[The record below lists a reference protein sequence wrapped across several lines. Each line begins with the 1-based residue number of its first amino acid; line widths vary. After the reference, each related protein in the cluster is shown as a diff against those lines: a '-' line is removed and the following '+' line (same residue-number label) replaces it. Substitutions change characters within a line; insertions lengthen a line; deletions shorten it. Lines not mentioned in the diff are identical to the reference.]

1 MSGSHECSKL
11 CCSDVVH
18 AVRTYFEEVGEAP
31 GSYGGMDESTRNVY
45 QNRASEDQNG
55 HDHHHHV
62 PHLHHKKGDRDLS
75 WHREHYAFDRKKG
88 YPSTLGP
95 VSNPDGTG
103 VCLDKTV
110 HKHHHGFFCHH
121 KNSKALHRGTT
132 AKSGQTDK
140 EGGQGE
146 EGNNDNQMQ
155 GEGIA
160 DKGNES
166 RSEASGLRI
175 RMWLESRRKEEKG
188 RQFASYECV
197 VPDLVALPNGAK
209 V

>member
-1 MSGSHECSKL
+1 MSCFIL
-11 CCSDVVH
+11 LY
-18 AVRTYFEEVGEAP
+18 RTYFEEVGETA
-31 GSYGGMDESTRNVY
+31 GSYGGMDESTRNEHHL
-45 QNRASEDQNG
+45 RASEDGNCHANG
-55 HDHHHHV
+55 HHHHLHR
-62 PHLHHKKGDRDLS
+62 PHLHSKGDKDLD
-75 WHREHYAFDRKKG
+75 WHREHYAFDKRKG

-103 VCLDKTV
+103 VCADQKV

-121 KNSKALHRGTT
+121 KNSKKIHR
-132 AKSGQTDK
+132 AGQSDK
-140 EGGQGE
+140 EGGQGA

-155 GEGIA
+155 GGDVA

-166 RSEASGLRI
+166 KSTASGLRI

-188 RQFASYECV
+188 RQFASYEIV
-197 VPDLVALPNGAK
+197 VPDLQALPDK

>member
-1 MSGSHECSKL
+1 
-11 CCSDVVH
+11 
-18 AVRTYFEEVGEAP
+18 
-31 GSYGGMDESTRNVY
+31 MDESTRNTWE
-45 QNRASEDQNG
+45 NRASEDGNG
-55 HDHHHHV
+55 NGNAANGHHHHLHR
-62 PHLHHKKGDRDLS
+62 PHLHKKTDRDLD

-103 VCLDKTV
+103 VCLDQTV

-121 KNSKALHRGTT
+121 KNSKHLHRGGD
-132 AKSGQTDK
+132 ADK

-146 EGNNDNQMQ
+146 EGNNQNQMQ
-155 GEGIA
+155 DGDIA

-166 RSEASGLRI
+166 KSTASGLRI

-188 RQFASYECV
+188 RQFASYEIV